1 MFSFDTQV
9 RVRYADT
16 DQMQVV
22 YHAKF
27 IEYFEVGRT
36 DAIRSLGISY
46 KDLEQQGTMM
56 PVVKVEC
63 SYLRP
68 AKYDD
73 LLTIRTTLEAMPI
86 GHRIEFG
93 NEVYNEKGKLL
104 CTAKIVL
111 YFLDMQSREKI
122 NIPVI
127 LSDKLQPF
135 FEKNKLNVNEA

>member
-22 YHAKF
+22 YHAKY

-46 KDLEQQGTMM
+46 KDLEDQGIIM
-56 PVVKVEC
+56 PVVKLEC

-73 LLTIRTTLEAMPI
+73 LLTIRTILETLPT
-86 GHRIEFG
+86 GHRIEFI
-93 NEVYNEKGKLL
+93 NEVYNEKGKIL
-104 CTAKIVL
+104 CTGKIVL
-111 YFLDMQSREKI
+111 YFLNLQTKEKI
-122 NIPVI
+122 NIPLI
-127 LSDKLQPF
+127 LSEKLNPF
-135 FEKNKLNVNEA
+135 FEKIQAQ

>member
-22 YHAKF
+22 YHAKY

-46 KDLEQQGTMM
+46 KDLEDQGIIM
-56 PVVKVEC
+56 PVVKLEC

-73 LLTIRTTLEAMPI
+73 LLTIRTILETLPT
-86 GHRIEFG
+86 GHRIEFI
-93 NEVYNEKGKLL
+93 NEVYNEKGKML
-104 CTAKIVL
+104 CTGKIIL
-111 YFLDMQSREKI
+111 YFLDLQTKEKI
-122 NIPVI
+122 NMPLI
-127 LSDKLQPF
+127 LSEKLNPF
-135 FEKNKLNVNEA
+135 FEKIQAQ

>member
-1 MFSFDTQV
+1 MFLFDTQV

-22 YHAKF
+22 YHAKY

-46 KDLEQQGTMM
+46 KDLEEKGVIM
-56 PVVKVEC
+56 PVVKLEC

-73 LLTIRTTLEAMPI
+73 LLTIRTILETLPK
-86 GHRIEFG
+86 GHRIEFI
-93 NEVYNEKGKLL
+93 NEVYNERGKLL
-104 CTAKIVL
+104 CTGKIVL
-111 YFLDMQSREKI
+111 YFLDLKTKEKI
-122 NIPVI
+122 NMPLI
-127 LSDKLQPF
+127 LAEKLNPF
-135 FEKNKLNVNEA
+135 FEKIQAQ